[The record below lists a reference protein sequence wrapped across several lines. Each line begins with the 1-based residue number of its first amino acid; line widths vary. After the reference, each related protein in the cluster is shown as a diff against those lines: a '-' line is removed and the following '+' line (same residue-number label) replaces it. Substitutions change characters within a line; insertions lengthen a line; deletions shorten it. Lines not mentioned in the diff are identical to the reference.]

1 MSPAPSLP
9 AVSVVIP
16 TRDRP
21 DFVRNAVRSV
31 LEQDY
36 PGPVEALVVFDN
48 CVPVE
53 IGAPA
58 GMPAARTVSALMNS
72 RKPGAFGARN
82 TGLLAA
88 QGDLVAFLDDDD
100 EWLPSKLSRQVRLLT
115 SRPVDLVF
123 TAVRYKAGERYRDY
137 VPRFSTEDPIR
148 GLVGGGVFMPL
159 QTMVGWREAV
169 RSDLIDE
176 NFRTGGDQEF
186 VLRLLLRLRAELI
199 KEPLVLMNRGHT
211 TRLSME
217 YERKLENVAYM
228 REKHAEL
235 FAKYRPD
242 LSASHARFALLAL
255 GNRRRS
261 EARRWAGRAIRANPK
276 RFRNWLIGLAVVAL
290 PPMSLDSLQGVHHR
304 IFWRRER
311 A

>member
-1 MSPAPSLP
+1 MISARSLP
-9 AVSVVIP
+9 SVSVVIP
-16 TRDRP
+16 THDRP

-36 PGPVEALVVFDN
+36 SGPVEALVVFDN
-48 CVPVE
+48 CEPVE
-53 IGAPA
+53 IAAPT
-58 GMPAARTVSALMNS
+58 GMAAARTVSALTNT

-100 EWLPSKLSRQVRLLT
+100 EWLPGKLSRQVELLA

-123 TAVRYKAGERYRDY
+123 TAVRYRAGERYRDY
-137 VPRFSTEDPIR
+137 VPRFSPDDPVR

-169 RSDLIDE
+169 RTDLVDE

-211 TRLSME
+211 TRLSMD

-228 REKHAEL
+228 RAKHAEL
-235 FAKYRPD
+235 FARYRPD
-242 LSASHARFALLAL
+242 LSSSHARFALLAL
-255 GNRRRS
+255 GNGKRR

-276 RFRNWLIGLAVVAL
+276 RFRNWLIGLAVIAL

-304 IFWRRER
+304 IFWRRAR